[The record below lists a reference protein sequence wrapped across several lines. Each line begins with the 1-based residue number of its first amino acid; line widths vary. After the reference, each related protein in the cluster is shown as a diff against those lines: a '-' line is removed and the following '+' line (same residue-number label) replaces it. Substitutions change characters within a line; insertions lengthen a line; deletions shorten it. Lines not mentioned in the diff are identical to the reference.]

1 MLMVLVFSHTVLISS
16 KNLFSFIEM
25 SDSQTMAPK
34 PTVSSP
40 LGNLLKCNSL
50 PPKPD
55 LLSPA
60 GGGAQQSVPQHT
72 LWWY

>member
-40 LGNLLKCNSL
+40 LGNLLKCNSWAL
-50 PPKPD
+50 PQ
-55 LLSPA
+55 SSRIRGSWGWGPA
-60 GGGAQQSVPQHT
+60 ICVNWPVFH
-72 LWWY
+72 

>member
-40 LGNLLKCNSL
+40 LGNLLKCKTSSSTSEL
-50 PPKPD
+50 PNQK
-55 LLSPA
+55 LLWESP
-60 GGGAQQSVPQHT
+60 
-72 LWWY
+72 